1 MELIMK
7 TDMIKEFPAA
17 ILYNHEELKAELSRQ
32 IEKYKNIVVTEETI
46 KSSKADKANLNHL
59 KTALENKRKEVK
71 KQCLQPYEAFERNIK
86 ELTALIDE
94 PITAIDSQLK
104 EFEKIK
110 KEQKQKEIE
119 TIYEEN
125 IGIFKELVP
134 LEKIW
139 NGKWLNV
146 TYKLSDIETEIKEIY
161 SNLKSGLQIIE
172 GFETEFQ
179 QEIKNKFFET
189 LDIQRALQENERLKD
204 LKEKQKKLQEQK
216 DRQIQKYLQE
226 QRNVKE
232 EVIEQVSD
240 LLAEESKEVQQ
251 EIKAIPE
258 AVKEVQQ
265 EPIQI
270 LEFRVW
276 VTQKQKMLLRDF
288 LLENNIKFG
297 RVE

>member
-94 PITAIDSQLK
+94 PIAAIDSQLK

-119 TIYEEN
+119 IIYEEN

-161 SNLKSGLQIIE
+161 NNLESGLQIIE

-189 LDIQRALQENERLKD
+189 LDIQRALQEKERLKD
-204 LKEKQKKLQEQK
+204 LKEKQKKLQQQK

-240 LLAEESKEVQQ
+240 LLAEES
-251 EIKAIPE
+251 
-258 AVKEVQQ
+258 KEVQQ

>member
-46 KSSKADKANLNHL
+46 KSSNADKANLNHL

-71 KQCLQPYEAFERNIK
+71 KQCLQPYKAFERNIK

-94 PITAIDSQLK
+94 PIAAIDSQLK

-119 TIYEEN
+119 IIYEEN

-161 SNLKSGLQIIE
+161 NNLESGLQIIE

-189 LDIQRALQENERLKD
+189 LDIQRALQEKERLRD
-204 LKEKQKKLQEQK
+204 LKEKQKKLQRQK
-216 DRQIQKYLQE
+216 DRQVQKYLQE
-226 QRNVKE
+226 QRNAKE

-240 LLAEESKEVQQ
+240 LLAEES
-251 EIKAIPE
+251 
-258 AVKEVQQ
+258 KEVQQ

>member
-46 KSSKADKANLNHL
+46 KSSNADKANLNHL

-161 SNLKSGLQIIE
+161 NNLESGLQIIE